1 MKKSIDAVDAFLN
14 RITMYRLVL
23 YYLLGLWGLAILFG
37 GAGWLPYA
45 PLSLVGSGAIILFVS
60 IVTNAVFAYV
70 FEAHTNIESVYITA
84 LILALIMPPL
94 RLAPFDWGALAFF
107 IWAPVWAM
115 AAKYLFAIRKKHL
128 FNPAAFAVA
137 LTALTMNQSAT
148 WWVGG
153 SAVLFP
159 FVFLGGL
166 LVVRKIRRADL
177 VWAFFAAAA
186 VVIGSTATSG
196 PINGIAQAL
205 AHAPIFFFAF
215 VMLTEPLTTPPTR
228 WLRIAYGALVGAL
241 FAPAVHIGSLY
252 STPELALLAGNVF
265 SYAVSPKWKGILRL
279 AKKEEVAH
287 DTYDFVFHS
296 DRPLSFRPGQYL
308 EWTFEH
314 PHADS
319 RGNRRYFTIAS
330 SPSERDIRIGI
341 KFYDHAS
348 SFKKSM
354 LGMRVEDTIVASQL
368 AGDFT
373 LPRNKKKKLVFIAGG
388 IGITPFR
395 SMIQYITDTGQARR
409 ATLLYSVRVAQDIAY
424 KNVFEEAGRAW
435 GLKTVYAVTDVDSLL
450 PEWSGQRGLI
460 DEACIA
466 REVPDWRDRMF
477 YLSGPHSMVT
487 AFEQTL
493 VGMGVA
499 RRNIKTDFF
508 PGFA

>member
-1 MKKSIDAVDAFLN
+1 MKKILNAVDVFLN

-37 GAGWLPYA
+37 ALGWLPYA
-45 PLSLVGSGAIILFVS
+45 PLSLVVSGAIILFVS
-60 IVTNAVFAYV
+60 VVTNVAFAYV

-94 RLAPFDWGALAFF
+94 RVAPFDWGALAFF

-115 AAKYLFAIRKKHL
+115 AAKYIFAVRKKHL

-137 LTALTMNQSAT
+137 LTALTINQSAT

-153 SAVLFP
+153 SSLLFP
-159 FVFLGGL
+159 FVFFGGL

-186 VVIGSTATSG
+186 VSIGVTATSG
-196 PINGIAQAL
+196 PISGLAQAL

-241 FAPAVHIGSLY
+241 FAPAIHVGSLY

-314 PHADS
+314 SHADS

-330 SPSERDIRIGI
+330 SPTERDIRIGV
-341 KFYDHAS
+341 KFYDGAS

-354 LGMRVEDTIVASQL
+354 LGMRPGDTIVASQL

-395 SMIQYITDTGQARR
+395 SMIKYITDTQQART
-409 ATLLYSVRVAQDIAY
+409 ATLLYSVRTPQDIAY
-424 KNVFEEAGRAW
+424 DGVFKEAARAW
-435 GLKTVYAVTDVDSLL
+435 GLKTVYAVTDAQSVL
-450 PEWSGQRGLI
+450 PEWTGQRGSI
-460 DEACIA
+460 DEACIV
-466 REVPDWRDRMF
+466 REVPDWRDRIF

-493 VGMGVA
+493 RDMGVVSK
-499 RRNIKTDFF
+499 NIKTDFF

>member
-1 MKKSIDAVDAFLN
+1 MKKIIEAIDAFLN

-23 YYLLGLWGLAILFG
+23 YYLSGLWLLAILFG
-37 GAGWLPYA
+37 ALGWLPFA
-45 PLSLVGSGAIILFVS
+45 PLSLVAAGAIILFVS
-60 IVTNAVFAYV
+60 VVTNMAFAYV

-94 RLAPFDWGALAFF
+94 RVAPFEWSAVAFF

-115 AAKYLFAIRKKHL
+115 AAKYIFAIGKKHL

-153 SAVLFP
+153 SAMLLP
-159 FVFLGGL
+159 FVFAGGVL
-166 LVVRKIRRADL
+166 IVRKIRRADL
-177 VWAFFAAAA
+177 VWAFFIAAA
-186 VVIGSTATSG
+186 VVIAGASTSG
-196 PINGIAQAL
+196 PIGGITQAL

-228 WLRIAYGALVGAL
+228 WLRIIYGALVGAL
-241 FAPAVHIGSLY
+241 FAPSIHVGSLY

-265 SYAVSPKWKGILRL
+265 SYAVSPKWKALLRL
-279 AKKEEVAH
+279 TAKEEAAH
-287 DTYDFVFHS
+287 DAYDFIFRA
-296 DRPLSFRPGQYL
+296 DRPLAFRPGQYL
-308 EWTFEH
+308 EWTLEH
-314 PHADS
+314 RKADS

-330 SPSERDIRIGI
+330 SPTEHNVRIGV
-341 KFYDHAS
+341 KFYDGAS

-354 LGMRVEDTIVASQL
+354 LGMQVGDTIVASQL

-373 LPRNKKKKLVFIAGG
+373 LPRNKNKKLVFIAGG

-395 SMIQYITDTGQARR
+395 SMIKYLTDTRQSRT
-409 ATLLYSVRVAQDIAY
+409 ATLLYSVRAPQDIAY
-424 KNVFEEAGRAW
+424 EDVFEEAARAW
-435 GLKTVYAVTDVDSLL
+435 GLKTVYAVTDVQSVL
-450 PEWSGQRGLI
+450 PGWVGQRGLI
-460 DEACIA
+460 DAACIA
-466 REVPDWRDRMF
+466 REVPDWRDRVF

-487 AFEQTL
+487 AFERTL
-493 VGMGVA
+493 VAMGVS

>member
-1 MKKSIDAVDAFLN
+1 MKKILNVIDAFLN

-23 YYLLGLWGLAILFG
+23 YYLLGLWGLAVIFG
-37 GAGWLPYA
+37 ALGWLPYA
-45 PLSLVGSGAIILFVS
+45 PLSLFVS
-60 IVTNAVFAYV
+60 GVILLGVSLVANVAFAYV
-70 FEAHTNIESVYITA
+70 FEAHTNVESVYITA

-115 AAKYLFAIRKKHL
+115 AAKYIFAIGKKHL

-153 SAVLFP
+153 SAILFP
-159 FVFLGGL
+159 FVFLGGIM
-166 LVVRKIRRADL
+166 VVRKIKRADL

-186 VVIGSTATSG
+186 VSVGITASSG

-228 WLRIAYGALVGAL
+228 WLRVAYGALVGAL

-252 STPELALLAGNVF
+252 STPELALLAGNIF
-265 SYAVSPKWKGILRL
+265 SYAVGSKWKDVLRL
-279 AKKEEVAH
+279 VAKEESAR

-296 DRPLSFRPGQYL
+296 DHPLAFRPGQYL
-308 EWTFEH
+308 EWTYEH
-314 PHADS
+314 PRADS

-330 SPSERDIRIGI
+330 SPTERDIRIGV
-341 KFYDHAS
+341 KFYDGAS

-354 LGMRVEDTIVASQL
+354 LGMRAGDTIVASQL

-373 LPRNKKKKLVFIAGG
+373 LPRDTKKKLVFVAGG

-395 SMIQYITDTGQARR
+395 SMIKYITDTKQGRT
-409 ATLLYSVRVAQDIAY
+409 ATLLYSVRVPQDIAY
-424 KNVFEEAGRAW
+424 KNIFNQAGRAW
-435 GLKTVYAVTDVDSLL
+435 GLKTVYAVTDAQSVL
-450 PEWSGQRGLI
+450 PEWIGQRGAI
-460 DEACIA
+460 DATCIA
-466 REVPDWRDRMF
+466 REIPDWRERMF
-477 YLSGPHSMVT
+477 YLSGPRGMVV
-487 AFEQTL
+487 AFEETL
-493 VGMGVA
+493 RGMGVLSK
-499 RRNIKTDFF
+499 NIKTDFF